1 MPQEPSIFR
10 RISPCVLAYIAR
22 NFAMPYIGAIIGFMA
37 LFMLV
42 DSINGD
48 MRDFLEENTKIKQ
61 EQAAWAAAQVQK
73 KGLRTEG
80 DNAGERVENIRPP
93 AMEKAPRQ
101 LIPWSVIIMFLLAKQ
116 PQNLTYVIPFASLL
130 AASFMTM
137 MLGKNSELTAF
148 RAAGMSLF
156 TCCIPVWIIA
166 GISCVVVFAIN
177 ESWGPA
183 CLERADAI
191 EMKYLKHG
199 KAKSRAA
206 FAFGLEHRDWLIDSL
221 DLEGDSTGVIVRQ
234 YRPNGTYEY
243 LLAAQSARYDGK
255 WIFKDGFVKHYDTEG
270 KPLLEAPKI
279 FETLEKTFTES
290 PENIRSHSIDRERM
304 TIVEL
309 WEVLRSGLVTS
320 MHELHLLKTIL
331 LYRCL
336 FPLAALIGALFGVA
350 LTISNDRMGL
360 MNGFAYAVGSMLLF
374 YLITELGILCVKNGW
389 LQPLGSL
396 SPFLGGALPCLAFF
410 AAAVTTMWRRA

>member
-1 MPQEPSIFR
+1 
-10 RISPCVLAYIAR
+10 
-22 NFAMPYIGAIIGFMA
+22 MPYVGAIIGFMA

-61 EQAAWAAAQVQK
+61 EQAALATTHGEKA
-73 KGLRTEG
+73 LRPEG
-80 DNAGERVENIRPP
+80 DNAGENADNKGHSATEKTARP
-93 AMEKAPRQ
+93 
-101 LIPWSVIIMFLLAKQ
+101 LIPWSVIITFLLAKQ

-137 MLGKNSELTAF
+137 MLGKNSELTAL

-156 TCCIPVWIIA
+156 TCCIPVWLIA
-166 GISCVVVFAIN
+166 GVSCVVVFAIN

-183 CLERADAI
+183 CLEKADAI
-191 EMKYLKHG
+191 EMEYLKHG

-206 FAFGLEHRDWLIDSL
+206 FAFELEHRDWLIDNL
-221 DLEGDSTGVIVRQ
+221 DMEGESTGVIVRQ
-234 YRPNGTYEY
+234 YRSDGTYEY
-243 LLAAQSARYDGK
+243 LLSAQSARYDGG
-255 WIFKDGFVKHYDTEG
+255 WVFKNGFVKHYDTEG
-270 KPLLEAPKI
+270 NPLQQAPEV
-279 FETLEKTFTES
+279 FETLEKNYTES

-304 TIVEL
+304 TIAEL
-309 WEVLRSGLVTS
+309 WEVLCSGLVTS
-320 MHELHLLKTIL
+320 KRELHLLKTIL

-350 LTISNDRMGL
+350 LTISTNRMGQ
-360 MNGFAYAVGSMLLF
+360 MNGFASAVGSLLLF
-374 YLITELGILCVKNGW
+374 YLITELGVLCVKNGW
-389 LQPLGSL
+389 FQPLGSV

-410 AAAVTTMWRRA
+410 VAAVASMWRRA